1 MSRSQSHTLLINTL
15 MSLESIMK
23 EKLLMTP
30 SEEQEKIVYLT
41 DVMNREMK
49 TNATRERLEMSYSA
63 ALKEKESEV

>member
-15 MSLESIMK
+15 TSLESIMK

-30 SEEQEKIVYLT
+30 YEEQEKMVYLM

-49 TNATRERLEMSYSA
+49 TNATREKLEMSYSA
-63 ALKEKESEV
+63 AVKEKESVV